1 MLSDGNFSLLTKK
14 ITTMTNENLTRSPF
28 ECARFN
34 ISDLLEDNQ
43 PKLIVPVYQRPYEW
57 GETQLLTLVQ
67 DLLDYSFEN
76 SEPYSIGTIICE
88 KKTTDSGEE
97 QFFILDGQQR
107 LTSLDLLLRC
117 LDELV
122 CKFYKEDKGAIP
134 EDNRKRGRLISS
146 YQYLDTKQK
155 NPEWTKQKQILINV
169 LSEKAEK
176 SPNRIKFIEKLET
189 NIYKKV
195 AITRVTIPIKGTS
208 DQESPLMFEIVN
220 TRGQSLTQLDI
231 LKARLLGLLENQN
244 ERQIF
249 NYVWTRCPEI
259 LGYNSQGYNLK
270 EMKKFKNKSNKELK
284 IKNSSFAEILDYI
297 PLSINSDEEQ
307 ETTKDIDTDP
317 DSALPTPLGTPPINM
332 QNMLVVALELL
343 KHATHTEQYKALSSE
358 QFQQRFDWLIRYNGT
373 SQKKQALV
381 WNFMTMLIC
390 VIKAINTWSYFR
402 SENKDKWIEDKQ
414 QGRIQQLT
422 LTYLASSGYKS
433 AGQYWLLLL
442 AQTIASRVTSLPND
456 AFSFL
461 DAVEKIQ
468 ALKFNP
474 EQEQDTFLHLL
485 LLSFKNADTDDPET
499 GTVAVF
505 KLLEN
510 HTESIT
516 AQIQAIQAKITAKE
530 SLNKWSYG
538 LPWWNLY
545 FLDWMLLRDARQ
557 NFKALRE
564 TIDKTT
570 AASSP
575 TTPEEEEVKTAL
587 IVFKNEKLKDFQQK
601 IWQLHTVTRGAVEH
615 WLARD
620 NAQDDKVELEL
631 RDGFGNLALIDA
643 STNSALMT
651 KSPRLKAAD
660 VIELANSTPKLLW
673 LAYFSQS
680 FEPGKDFDGKHVP
693 AVSEFWLRY
702 IQNFPIENCP

>member
-1 MLSDGNFSLLTKK
+1 
-14 ITTMTNENLTRSPF
+14 MTNETLTRSPF
-28 ECARFN
+28 ECDRFN
-34 ISDLLEDNQ
+34 ISDLLKDNQ

-67 DLLDYSFEN
+67 DLLDYSFES

-88 KKTTDSGEE
+88 KKKIDSNGE
-97 QFFILDGQQR
+97 QLFILDGQQR

-117 LDELV
+117 IDELL
-122 CKFYKEDKGAIP
+122 CKLYKEDKNTIR
-134 EDNRKRGRLISS
+134 EDSKKSGKLISS
-146 YQYLDTKQK
+146 YQYLDSKQK
-155 NPEWTKQKQILINV
+155 TPEWTKQKDILINV

-176 SPNRIKFIEKLET
+176 SLNRITFLET
-189 NIYKKV
+189 LEENIYTNI

-231 LKARLLGLLENQN
+231 LKARLLGLLENPS

-249 NYVWTRCPEI
+249 NYFWTRCPEV
-259 LGYNSQGYNLK
+259 LGYNSQGYNL
-270 EMKKFKNKSNKELK
+270 EEQKKFNNNNNQELK
-284 IKNSSFAEILDYI
+284 IQDSSFAEILAST
-297 PLSINSDEEQ
+297 PLSTNLEEEH

-317 DSALPTPLGTPPINM
+317 DSALPTPLGIPPINM
-332 QNMLVVALELL
+332 QNMLVIALEML
-343 KHATHTEQYKALSSE
+343 KHSLQTEQYKFLSSE
-358 QFQQRFDWLIRYNGT
+358 QFQQRFDWLIRYDGT
-373 SQKKQALV
+373 SQKKNALV

-402 SENKDKWIEDKQ
+402 SEDKDKWIEDKQ
-414 QGRIQQLT
+414 QGRIRQLT
-422 LTYLASSGYKS
+422 LTFLSSSGYKP

-442 AQTIASRVTSLPND
+442 AQTIASRFTAFPND
-456 AFSFL
+456 ASSFL
-461 DAVEKIQ
+461 GAVEKIQ
-468 ALKFNP
+468 ALKFNSD
-474 EQEQDTFLHLL
+474 QEQNTFLHLL
-485 LLSFKNADTDDPET
+485 LLSFKNADTDGSET
-499 GTVAVF
+499 GTAAVF

-510 HTESIT
+510 HSESIT

-530 SLNKWSYG
+530 SLDKWSYG
-538 LPWWNLY
+538 LRWWNLY

-557 NFKALRE
+557 NFKALIE

-570 AASSP
+570 ATSSP
-575 TTPEEEEVKTAL
+575 TTPEEEEVKKAL
-587 IVFKNEKLKDFQQK
+587 IVFKNEKLKDFRQK

-660 VIELANSTPKLLW
+660 VIELSNPTPKLLW

-680 FEPGKDFDGKHVP
+680 FEAGKDFDGKHVP